1 MPANYFVFLL
11 IGEQMAMHARAQRRH
26 KFNRLAV
33 CIALAIPAVAH
44 SQAAEPTTA
53 ILPEIKVQAQT
64 MGATTEDTDSYT
76 TGKTNT
82 ATPLSMSLRDTPQS
96 VSVVTRQRIEDQG
109 LVSITDVVNN
119 VTGVSVNQY
128 ETNRAGF
135 TARGFDIDNLQID
148 GIPTTWDQAWSSGEV
163 TSSLAIYDR
172 VEVVRGATG
181 LMTGVGNPSAA
192 INLVRKRASSK
203 EFKGSAEVGVGSWNE
218 HRVLVDVATPVNEA
232 KTVRARVVGEYQ
244 EGDSWVNQMSNKSQ
258 TVFATIEADLSPNTL
273 LSVGVSRQE
282 NNARGPMWGSLP
294 YWYSDGSKTNWDR
307 SKTTAA
313 DWTRWDSS
321 YENYYA
327 NLEHRFNN
335 GWKVRASYSHGDR
348 SGESYLLYL
357 FNTPDRVTGL
367 GMAGGGGA
375 YQTSTKQEDI
385 GLHASGPFQ
394 LMGRTHELAF
404 GFMHSEQKFNSDT
417 RGYIGVSVGDFN
429 NWNGSVAEPAWNPWS
444 YYQNDTTKQDALYGV
459 TRFSLSDPL
468 TLILGARITNYEKTG
483 NGIYSSP
490 YALHEREVTPYAG
503 LIYDINDA
511 YSLYASYTDIFQP
524 QNTADIS
531 GRYLDPIVGKS
542 AEAGVKG
549 EFFGGRL
556 NASFALFQIKQDNL
570 AQAVGVDGGG
580 RTYYRAADG
589 AKSTGFEFDLAGEL
603 APGWNASAGYTQYDA
618 TEASGAEFNT
628 IYPRKLLRLFT
639 TYRLPGDLNA
649 LTVGGGV
656 NWEGRTYTVD
666 PNAPAA
672 TNGIIEQKAFSL
684 VNLMARY
691 AFSKQLSAQL
701 NINNV
706 FDEKYFGMFAAYGG
720 VTYGAPR
727 NATMTLKYR
736 F

>member
-1 MPANYFVFLL
+1 M
-11 IGEQMAMHARAQRRH
+11 QARAHRRH
-26 KFNRLAV
+26 KFNRIAILM
-33 CIALAIPAVAH
+33 ALAIPIAAYSQVAE
-44 SQAAEPTTA
+44 QATVT
-53 ILPEIKVQAQT
+53 LPEIKVQAQIL
-64 MGATTEDTDSYT
+64 GETTEDTGSYT
-76 TGKTNT
+76 TGKTKT

-96 VSVVTRQRIEDQG
+96 VSVVTQQRIEDQG
-109 LVSITDVVNN
+109 LVSIVDVINN

-148 GIPTTWDQAWSSGEV
+148 GIPTTWDQAWSSGEI

-172 VEVVRGATG
+172 VEIVRGATG

-203 EFKGSAEVGVGSWNE
+203 EFKGSAEIGVGSWDE
-218 HRVLVDVATPVNEA
+218 RRVLVDVSTPVNEA
-232 KTVRARVVGEYQ
+232 KTVRVRVAGEYQ
-244 EGDSWVNQMSNKSQ
+244 EGDSWVRRLSNTSQ
-258 TVFATIEADLSPNTL
+258 TIFATMEADLTPDTL
-273 LSVGVSRQE
+273 LSVGVSRQD
-282 NNARGPMWGSLP
+282 NKARGPMWGSLP

-313 DWTRWDSS
+313 DWTRWNST

-327 NLEHRFNN
+327 NLEHRFDNE
-335 GWKVRASYSHGDR
+335 WTVRATYNHGDR

-357 FNTPDRVTGL
+357 FNAPDRLTGL

-375 YQTSTKQEDI
+375 YKTGTKQDDI

-404 GFMHSEQKFNSDT
+404 GYMHSEQKFNSDT
-417 RGYIGVSVGDFN
+417 RGYIGVPVGDFN

-459 TRFSLSDPL
+459 ARFSLTDPL
-468 TLILGARITNYEKTG
+468 KLMLGARISNYEKTG
-483 NGIYSSP
+483 NGIYSAP
-490 YALHEREVTPYAG
+490 YALKNDREVTPYAG
-503 LIYDINDA
+503 LIYDMNDT

-524 QNTADIS
+524 QNAADIS
-531 GRYLDPIVGKS
+531 GKYLDPIVGKS

-556 NASFALFQIKQDNL
+556 NASLALFQIKQDNL

-589 AKSTGFEFDLAGEL
+589 AKSSGFEFDLAGEL
-603 APGWNASAGYTQYDA
+603 APGWNASAGYTQYVA
-618 TEASGAEFNT
+618 TAASGAEFNS
-628 IYPRKLLRLFT
+628 IYPRKLLRVFT
-639 TYRLPGDLNA
+639 TYRLPGELNT

-666 PNAPAA
+666 PNAPAT
-672 TNGIIEQKAFSL
+672 TNGKIEQKAYGL
-684 VNLMARY
+684 VHLMARY
-691 AFSKQLSAQL
+691 DVSKQLSAQF
-701 NINNV
+701 NINNL
-706 FDEKYFGMFAAYGG
+706 FDKKYFGMFAAYGG

-727 NATMTLKYR
+727 NATLTLKYR